1 MSKRKQ
7 ESIAGGFMVFMAALA
22 IVSMLAVVMTQAET
36 YDEPKGRIIKAAYH
50 E

>member
-1 MSKRKQ
+1 MKKKQ

-36 YDEPKGRIIKAAYH
+36 YTEPKVRIIKASYH

>member
-1 MSKRKQ
+1 MRD
-7 ESIAGGFMVFMAALA
+7 FMTFAAALA

-36 YDEPKGRIIKAAYH
+36 HTEPKGRIIKVFYY